1 MNTEVTLA
9 DRRRHSRIE
18 LSDWPM
24 AAISGEG
31 DIVAVRGEVLDI
43 SLGGARVKVDR
54 AISTD
59 RNLVEFMI
67 DGVKAIAEIVW
78 HSATEIGLRY
88 VEQAGEAAVNI
99 FERLLTREFGRTTP
113 APVAG

>member
-18 LSDWPM
+18 LSEWPM
-24 AAISGEG
+24 AAISGQG
-31 DIVAVRGEVLDI
+31 DNLAVRAEVLDI
-43 SLGGARVKVDR
+43 SLGGARVKIDR
-54 AISTD
+54 AISSD
-59 RNLVEFMI
+59 RNFVEFMI

-88 VEQAGEAAVNI
+88 VEQAGDAAVNI
-99 FERLLTREFGRTTP
+99 FERLLTREYGRS
-113 APVAG
+113 APVAS